1 MASPDT
7 DQTASNV
14 EEGAGM
20 GNGHAHGGPALPHS
34 AHAGHAGHAG
44 HASHAVH
51 TPMSIAQVSD
61 SATGQPVPADG
72 VAVVDTDP
80 TETTEW
86 LDSLRYVINSR
97 GPDRAAY
104 LLHAIEQEAYR
115 LGVPIPFSTTTPYIN
130 TIPAEEQPPFP
141 GNREIERR
149 IKSIIRW
156 NAMAMVVRAN
166 REDKSIGGHISTFA
180 SSATL
185 VEVAMNHFIR
195 GRGKDFSGDQVY
207 FQGHASPG
215 IYSRAF
221 LEGRLTEKHLE
232 NFRRELSDGGGLSSY
247 PHPWLMPEFWEFPTV
262 SMGLGPLMAIYQ
274 ARFNKYLQDRGIKD
288 TSNQHVW
295 CFIGDGECDEPE
307 TLGAISLAAREKLDN
322 LVFVINCNLQ
332 RLDGPV
338 RGNGKIIQELEGV
351 FRGAGWNVI
360 KVIWGDEWDALLAKD
375 EKGKLVKRM
384 DEVVD
389 GQYQKYVVMPGGYI
403 REHFFGADPELAEM
417 VTHLSDEKL
426 KKLRRGGHDPE
437 KVYAAYDAAM
447 KCHGKPTVV
456 IAKTIKGYGLG
467 EVGEGRNVT
476 HQQKKLN
483 EEELRAFRTRFG
495 IPISDDE
502 VAKAPFY
509 RPADDSPEIRY
520 LRERREALGGAV
532 PSRPK
537 KSPLLK
543 TPALSEYMGFIEK
556 SAGREVSTTTGVVTL
571 MASLLKDKT
580 IGKYIVPIVPDE
592 SRTFGM
598 DPLFKQCGIYAHGG
612 QLYEPVDSDQLLY
625 YREAKDGQILE
636 EGITEAGSISSFIA
650 AGTSYASHGVPMIP
664 IFIYYS
670 MFGFQ
675 RIGDEIW
682 AACDCRARG
691 FLLGG
696 TAGRTTLAG
705 EGLQHQDGNSQLF
718 AIAYPTVKVYDPA
731 FVYEATAIML
741 DGMDRMYAKG
751 EDWIYY
757 ITVYNEN
764 YVMPPMPPDCVEG
777 ILKGMY
783 RLREVTASASS
794 LPPLP
799 HVNLLGSG
807 AILREVIR
815 AAELLA
821 EHWGIASTVWS
832 VTSWKELRREA
843 QECRRWNML
852 HPEAT
857 PRRSYLETVVA
868 DADGLFV
875 AASDHVRAVPEQ
887 LDPWIPG
894 GLFAMGTDGFG
905 RSDTRGPL
913 RRHFEVDAE
922 CIAVGTLS
930 RLSATGAI
938 APHVV
943 AEAIRRLGID
953 PDKLDAASA

>member
-1 MASPDT
+1 MASPDV
-7 DQTASNV
+7 DQSGEVLDSGAAIPAGLPRGAHV
-14 EEGAGM
+14 PMAIGQVGAG
-20 GNGHAHGGPALPHS
+20 
-34 AHAGHAGHAG
+34 
-44 HASHAVH
+44 AS
-51 TPMSIAQVSD
+51 
-61 SATGQPVPADG
+61 GQPEAVDG
-72 VAVVDTDP
+72 VSAVDADP
-80 TETTEW
+80 TETREW

-97 GPDRAAY
+97 GGDRAAY

-115 LGVPIPFSTTTPYIN
+115 LGVPIPFSATTPYIN
-130 TIPAEEQPPFP
+130 TIPVDRQPPFP

-195 GRGKDFSGDQVY
+195 GRGDDYSGDQVY

-215 IYSRAF
+215 IYARAF

-232 NFRRELSDGGGLSSY
+232 NFRRELAPGGGLSSY

-262 SMGLGPLMAIYQ
+262 SMGLGPIMAIYQ

-288 TSNQHVW
+288 TSRQHVW
-295 CFIGDGECDEPE
+295 CFIGDGETDEPE
-307 TLGAISLAAREKLDN
+307 TLGAISLAAREQLDN

-360 KVIWGDEWDALLAKD
+360 KVIWGEDWDPLLDKD
-375 EKGKLVKRM
+375 EEGLLVKRM
-384 DEVVD
+384 NEIVD

-403 REHFFGADPELAEM
+403 RDHFFGADPKLLEM
-417 VTHLSDEKL
+417 VAHLSDEKL
-426 KKLRRGGHDPE
+426 KKLKRGGHDPE
-437 KVYAAYDAAM
+437 KVYAAYAAAM
-447 KCHGKPTVV
+447 QCHGKPTVI

-483 EEELRAFRTRFG
+483 EDELRAFRSRFG

-509 RPADDSPEIRY
+509 RPPEDSEEMRY
-520 LRERREALGGAV
+520 LRERRAALGGQV

-537 KSPLLK
+537 QGPLLE
-543 TPALSEYMGFIEK
+543 TPPLSDYLGFIEK

-571 MASLLKDKT
+571 MASLLKDKRV
-580 IGKYIVPIVPDE
+580 GKYIVPIVPDE

-598 DPLFKQCGIYAHGG
+598 DPLFKQCGIYAHTG

-636 EGITEAGSISSFIA
+636 EGITEAGSMSSFIA
-650 AGTSYASHGVPMIP
+650 AGTAYASHGVPMIP
-664 IFIYYS
+664 MFIYYS

-675 RIGDEIW
+675 RIGDLIW
-682 AACDCRARG
+682 AAGDIRARG

-696 TAGRTTLAG
+696 TAGRTTLNG
-705 EGLQHQDGNSQLF
+705 EGLQHQDGHSQLF
-718 AIAYPTVKVYDPA
+718 AMAFPTVKVYDPA
-731 FVYEATAIML
+731 FVYEATVIML
-741 DGMDRMYAKG
+741 DGLERMYAKG

-757 ITVYNEN
+757 LTVYNEN
-764 YVMPPMPPDCVEG
+764 YEMPPMPPGCEAG

-783 RLREVTASASS
+783 KLRDVAPAKK
-794 LPPLP
+794 PAGKAAQLP
-799 HVNLLGSG
+799 HVHLLGSG

-815 AAELLA
+815 GAELLA
-821 EHWGIASTVWS
+821 EHWGVSSTIWS

-852 HPEAT
+852 HPEAE
-857 PRRSYLETVVA
+857 PRRSYLEEMLS
-868 DADGLFV
+868 DKDGVFV

-887 LDPWIPG
+887 LDPWVPG
-894 GLFAMGTDGFG
+894 GLFTLGTDGFG
-905 RSDTRGPL
+905 RSELRGRL
-913 RRHFEVDAE
+913 RRHFEVDGE
-922 CIAVGTLS
+922 CVAIGALS
-930 RLSATGAI
+930 RLAAAGAI
-938 APHVV
+938 GSHVV
-943 AEAIRRLGID
+943 AAAITKLGVD
-953 PDKLDAASA
+953 PDKVDAASA

>member
-7 DQTASNV
+7 EQSGSDVVDEVS
-14 EEGAGM
+14 G
-20 GNGHAHGGPALPHS
+20 LPRG
-34 AHAGHAGHAG
+34 AHA
-44 HASHAVH
+44 
-51 TPMSIAQVSD
+51 PMSIGQMGDTAS
-61 SATGQPVPADG
+61 GQPERADG
-72 VAVVDTDP
+72 VSAVDADP
-80 TETTEW
+80 TETREW

-97 GPDRAAY
+97 GGDRAAY

-115 LGVPIPFSTTTPYIN
+115 LGVAIPFSATTPYIN
-130 TIPAEEQPPFP
+130 TIPADRQPPYP

-195 GRGKDFSGDQVY
+195 GRGDDYSGDQVY

-232 NFRRELSDGGGLSSY
+232 NFRRELAPGGGLSSY

-262 SMGLGPLMAIYQ
+262 SMGLGPIMSIYQ

-288 TSNQHVW
+288 TSKQHVW
-295 CFIGDGECDEPE
+295 CFIGDGETDEPE

-351 FRGAGWNVI
+351 FRGAGWNVV
-360 KVIWGDEWDALLAKD
+360 KVIWGEDWDPLLAKD
-375 EKGKLVKRM
+375 DKGLLVKRM
-384 DEVVD
+384 NEVVD

-403 REHFFGADPELAEM
+403 REHFFGGDPELKEM
-417 VTHLSDEKL
+417 IAHLSDEKL
-426 KKLRRGGHDPE
+426 KKLKRGGHDPE
-437 KVYAAYDAAM
+437 KVFAAYDAAM
-447 KCHGKPTVV
+447 KCHGKPTVI

-483 EEELRAFRTRFG
+483 EDELRAFRSRFG

-509 RPADDSPEIRY
+509 RPPEDSEEMRY
-520 LRERREALGGAV
+520 LRERRQALGGYV

-537 KSPLLK
+537 QGPLLK
-543 TPALSEYMGFIEK
+543 TPSLDDYRPFIEK
-556 SAGREVSTTTGVVTL
+556 SAGREVSTTTGAVTL
-571 MASLLKDKT
+571 MASLLKDKHV
-580 IGKYIVPIVPDE
+580 GKYIVPIVPDE

-598 DPLFKQCGIYAHGG
+598 DPLFKQCGIYAHTG

-636 EGITEAGSISSFIA
+636 EGITEAGSMSSFVA
-650 AGTSYASHGVPMIP
+650 AGTAYASHGVPMIP

-675 RIGDEIW
+675 RIGDLIW

-691 FLLGG
+691 FMLGG
-696 TAGRTTLAG
+696 TAGRTTLNG
-705 EGLQHQDGNSQLF
+705 EGLQHQDGHSHLF
-718 AIAYPTVKVYDPA
+718 AMAYPTVKAYDPA
-731 FVYEATAIML
+731 FVYETTVIML
-741 DGMDRMYAKG
+741 DGMERMYGKG

-764 YVMPPMPPDCVEG
+764 YEMPPMPAGCEEG
-777 ILKGMY
+777 ILKGAY
-783 RLREVTASASS
+783 KLRDVPAQAAQGKAATK
-794 LPPLP
+794 LPP
-799 HVNLLGSG
+799 VQLLGSG
-807 AILREVIR
+807 TILREVIR

-821 EHWGIASTVWS
+821 DQFGVSSTVWS

-852 HPEAT
+852 HPTAE
-857 PRRSYLETVVA
+857 PRQSYLEQTIA
-868 DADGLFV
+868 AADGVFV

-894 GLFAMGTDGFG
+894 GLFVMGTDGFG
-905 RSDTRGPL
+905 RSETRGPL

-922 CIAVGTLS
+922 CIVIGTLS
-930 RLSATGAI
+930 RLAAEGAI
-938 APHVV
+938 GKEAV
-943 AEAIRRLGID
+943 AEAITRLGVN
-953 PDKLDAASA
+953 PDKIDAALA